1 MPTVKVDWLKNQTFV
16 GTDASGHSV
25 VLSGDD
31 EAIGVRPSQML
42 LVALAACTGYD
53 VVAVMEK
60 KRQPLNKLEI
70 TVEGTQQEESPY
82 PYRNIHVTYRV
93 SGKDITEKAIAQAI
107 ELSEEKY
114 CSVAATIRGVAK
126 ITTEYEIVEES

>member
-1 MPTVKVDWLKNQTFV
+1 MPTVKVDWLKNMTFV

-25 VLSGDD
+25 VLSGDE

-53 VVAVMEK
+53 VVAIMEK
-60 KRQPLNKLEI
+60 KRKPISKLEI
-70 TVEGTQQEESPY
+70 TVEGNQQEESPY
-82 PYRNIHVTYRV
+82 PYRNIHVIYRV

-107 ELSEEKY
+107 QLSEEKY
-114 CSVAATIRGVAK
+114 CSVAATIRGVAE
-126 ITTEYEIVEES
+126 ITTEYIIEEG

>member
-16 GTDASGHSV
+16 GTDESGHSV
-25 VLSGDD
+25 VLSGDA
-31 EAIGVRPSQML
+31 EAVGVRPSQML

-53 VVAVMEK
+53 VVAIMNK
-60 KRQPLNKLEI
+60 KRKPLSKLEI
-70 TVEGTQQEESPY
+70 TVEGSQQEESPY

-93 SGKDITEKAIAQAI
+93 SGKDISEKAIAQAI

-114 CSVAATIRGVAK
+114 CSVAATIRGVAE
-126 ITTEYEIVEES
+126 ITTEYIIEEG